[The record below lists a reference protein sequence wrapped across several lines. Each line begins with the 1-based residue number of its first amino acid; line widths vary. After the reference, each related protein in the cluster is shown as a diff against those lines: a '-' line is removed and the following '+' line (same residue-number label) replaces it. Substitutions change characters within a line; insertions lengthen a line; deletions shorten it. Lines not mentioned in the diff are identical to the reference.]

1 MFVTTLAADADER
14 IYNFD
19 LHFRDFWHR
28 RRQQFRNSPRDRK
41 QRIGI
46 YVPTSD

>member
-1 MFVTTLAADADER
+1 MFVATLAANTYQC

-28 RRQQFRNSPRDRK
+28 RRQQFRNGPRDRK